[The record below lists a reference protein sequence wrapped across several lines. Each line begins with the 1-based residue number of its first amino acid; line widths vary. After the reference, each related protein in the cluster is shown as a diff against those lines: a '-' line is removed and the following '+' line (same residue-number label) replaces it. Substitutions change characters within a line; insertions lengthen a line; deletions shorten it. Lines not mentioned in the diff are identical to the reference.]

1 MLYNNVEKRLFEKPI
16 INIESGEFMEKIN
29 IHGVYINNIT
39 MQEAVE
45 KIREWLGADS
55 INAVYTPNSEIIM
68 QAQRDPELKSIL
80 NNAGMLIPDGAG
92 VVLASKILRTPLKE
106 KVSGIDLVKNLFKTF
121 SGKNVG
127 FYILGGRPGV
137 AEIAAVN
144 IMEEYGKVK
153 IKGYHNGYFS
163 PEEEDRIVDLINQS
177 GADILLVGMGAPK
190 QEFWI
195 HRNMYRLS
203 CKVCIGVGGS
213 IDIFAGKASL
223 APETIRR
230 LGFEWL
236 YRLIREPRRYKRMMD
251 LPRFIV
257 LTIKKRIF
265 KK

>member
-1 MLYNNVEKRLFEKPI
+1 MDRV
-16 INIESGEFMEKIN
+16 N
-29 IHGVYINNIT
+29 IHGVNISNIT
-39 MQEAVE
+39 IREAVE
-45 KIREWLGADS
+45 KIQEWINGNS
-55 INAVYTPNSEIIM
+55 IHAVYTPNAEIIM
-68 QAQRDPELKSIL
+68 QAQRDPELKNIL
-80 NNAGMLIPDGAG
+80 NNAGLLTPDGAG
-92 VVLASKILRTPLKE
+92 VVLASRILKTPLKS
-106 KVSGIDLVKNLFKTF
+106 KVSGIDLVKNLFETF

-144 IMEEYGKVK
+144 IMEKYGKVK

-163 PEEEDRIVDLINQS
+163 PEEEDHVIDLINQS
-177 GADILLVGMGAPK
+177 GTDILIVGLGAPK

-213 IDIFAGKASL
+213 IDIFAGKATL
-223 APETIRR
+223 APEIIRK

-251 LPRFIV
+251 LPRFII
-257 LTIKKRIF
+257 LTYKKRIF

>member
-1 MLYNNVEKRLFEKPI
+1 MDRV
-16 INIESGEFMEKIN
+16 N
-29 IHGVYINNIT
+29 IHGVNISNIT
-39 MQEAVE
+39 IREAVE
-45 KIREWLGADS
+45 KIQEWISGNS
-55 INAVYTPNSEIIM
+55 IHSVYTPNAEIIM
-68 QAQRDPELKSIL
+68 QAQRDPELKNIL
-80 NNAGMLIPDGAG
+80 NNAGLLTPDGAG
-92 VVLASKILRTPLKE
+92 VVLASRILKTPLKS
-106 KVSGIDLVKNLFKTF
+106 KVSGIDLVKNLFETF

-144 IMEEYGKVK
+144 IMEKYGKVK

-163 PEEEDRIVDLINQS
+163 PEEEDHVIDLINQS
-177 GADILLVGMGAPK
+177 GTDILIVGLGAPK

-213 IDIFAGKASL
+213 IDIFAGKATL
-223 APETIRR
+223 APEIIRK

-251 LPRFIV
+251 LPRFII
-257 LTIKKRIF
+257 LTYKKRIF

>member
-1 MLYNNVEKRLFEKPI
+1 LIKTTDKNVEA
-16 INIESGEFMEKIN
+16 GEFGMDRIN
-29 IHGVYINNIT
+29 IHGVNISNIT
-39 MQEAVE
+39 MREAVE
-45 KIREWLGADS
+45 KIQEWINGDS
-55 INAVYTPNSEIIM
+55 IHAVYTPNSEIIM

-80 NNAGMLIPDGAG
+80 NNAGLLIPDGAG
-92 VVLASKILRTPLKE
+92 VVLASKILKTPLKS
-106 KVSGIDLVKNLFKTF
+106 KVSGIDLVKNLFETF

-144 IMEEYGKVK
+144 IMEKYGKVK

-163 PEEEDRIVDLINQS
+163 PEEEDHVIDLINQS
-177 GADILLVGMGAPK
+177 GTDILIVGLGAPK

-223 APETIRR
+223 APEIIRK

-236 YRLIREPRRYKRMMD
+236 YRLIREPKRYKRMMD
-251 LPRFIV
+251 LPRFII
-257 LTIKKRIF
+257 LTLKKRIF

>member
-1 MLYNNVEKRLFEKPI
+1 MDRV
-16 INIESGEFMEKIN
+16 N
-29 IHGVYINNIT
+29 IHGVNISNIT
-39 MQEAVE
+39 IREAVE
-45 KIREWLGADS
+45 KIQEWINGNS
-55 INAVYTPNSEIIM
+55 IHAVYTPNAEIIM
-68 QAQRDPELKSIL
+68 QAQRDPELKNIL
-80 NNAGMLIPDGAG
+80 NNAGLLTPDGAG
-92 VVLASKILRTPLKE
+92 VVLASRILKTPLKS
-106 KVSGIDLVKNLFKTF
+106 KVSGIDLVKNLFETF

-144 IMEEYGKVK
+144 IMEKYGKVK
-153 IKGYHNGYFS
+153 IKGYYNGYFS
-163 PEEEDRIVDLINQS
+163 PEEEDHVIDLINQS
-177 GADILLVGMGAPK
+177 GTDILIVGLGAPK

-213 IDIFAGKASL
+213 IDIFAGKATL
-223 APETIRR
+223 APEIIRK

-251 LPRFIV
+251 LPRFII
-257 LTIKKRIF
+257 LTYKKRIF

>member
-1 MLYNNVEKRLFEKPI
+1 MIKITDKNVEA
-16 INIESGEFMEKIN
+16 GEFGMDRIN
-29 IHGVYINNIT
+29 IHGVNISNIT
-39 MQEAVE
+39 MREAVE
-45 KIREWLGADS
+45 KIQEWINGDS
-55 INAVYTPNSEIIM
+55 IHAVYTPNSEIIM
-68 QAQRDPELKSIL
+68 QSQRDPELKSIL
-80 NNAGMLIPDGAG
+80 NNAGLLIPDGAG
-92 VVLASKILRTPLKE
+92 VVLASKILKTPLKS
-106 KVSGIDLVKNLFKTF
+106 KVSGIDLVKNLFETF

-144 IMEEYGKVK
+144 IMEKYGKVK

-163 PEEEDRIVDLINQS
+163 PEEEDHVIDLINQS
-177 GADILLVGMGAPK
+177 GTDILIVGLGAPK

-213 IDIFAGKASL
+213 IDIFAGKATL
-223 APETIRR
+223 APEIIRK

-251 LPRFIV
+251 LPRFII
-257 LTIKKRIF
+257 LTYKKRIF

>member
-1 MLYNNVEKRLFEKPI
+1 MDRV
-16 INIESGEFMEKIN
+16 N
-29 IHGVYINNIT
+29 IHGVNISNIT
-39 MQEAVE
+39 IREAVE
-45 KIREWLGADS
+45 KIQEWISGNS
-55 INAVYTPNSEIIM
+55 IHSVYTPNAEIIM
-68 QAQRDPELKSIL
+68 QAQRDPELKNIL
-80 NNAGMLIPDGAG
+80 NNAGLLTPDGAG
-92 VVLASKILRTPLKE
+92 VVLASRILKTPLKS
-106 KVSGIDLVKNLFKTF
+106 KVSGIDLVKNLFETF

-144 IMEEYGKVK
+144 IMEKYGKVK

-163 PEEEDRIVDLINQS
+163 PEEEDHVIDLINQS
-177 GADILLVGMGAPK
+177 GTDILIVGLGAPK

-213 IDIFAGKASL
+213 IDIFAGKATL
-223 APETIRR
+223 APEIIRK

-236 YRLIREPRRYKRMMD
+236 FRLIREPRRYKRMMD
-251 LPRFIV
+251 LPRFII
-257 LTIKKRIF
+257 LTYKKRIF

>member
-1 MLYNNVEKRLFEKPI
+1 MTFKIAAKKVET
-16 INIESGEFMEKIN
+16 GEFEMDRVN
-29 IHGVYINNIT
+29 IHGVYIINIKMRET
-39 MQEAVE
+39 VE
-45 KIREWLGADS
+45 KVMELINGNS

-80 NNAGMLIPDGAG
+80 NNAGLLIPDGAG
-92 VVLASKILRTPLKE
+92 VVLASKILGTPLKE
-106 KVSGIDLVKNLFKTF
+106 KVSGIDLTKKLFETF
-121 SGKNVG
+121 AGKNVG

-144 IMEEYGKVK
+144 IMEKYGKVK
-153 IKGYHNGYFS
+153 ITGYHNGYFN
-163 PEEEDRIVDLINQS
+163 PDEEDHIIELINES
-177 GADILLVGMGAPK
+177 RADILLVGMGAPK

-203 CKVCIGVGGS
+203 CKVCIGVGGA

-223 APETIRR
+223 APETIRK

-251 LPRFIV
+251 LPRFII

-265 KK
+265 NK

>member
-1 MLYNNVEKRLFEKPI
+1 MDRV
-16 INIESGEFMEKIN
+16 N
-29 IHGVYINNIT
+29 IHGVNIHNIT
-39 MQEAVE
+39 MREAVE
-45 KIREWLGADS
+45 KIKEWISGNS
-55 INAVYTPNSEIIM
+55 INAVYTPNAEIIM
-68 QAQRDPELKSIL
+68 QAQRNPELKSIL
-80 NNAGMLIPDGAG
+80 NDAGLLIPDGAG
-92 VVLASKILRTPLKE
+92 VVVASKILKTPLKS
-106 KVSGIDLVKNLFKTF
+106 KVSGIDLVKNLFETF

-144 IMEEYGKVK
+144 IMEKYGKVK
-153 IKGYHNGYFS
+153 IKGYHNGYFN
-163 PEEEDRIVDLINQS
+163 PEEEDRVVDLINQS
-177 GADILLVGMGAPK
+177 VADILLVGLGAPK

-223 APETIRR
+223 APEIIRKM
-230 LGFEWL
+230 GFEWL

-251 LPRFIV
+251 LPRFII
-257 LTIKKRIF
+257 LTYKKRIF